1 MQIKIALRHSITIQN
16 GHHQKTNVGE
26 DVGKEKHCMEFTQ
39 RNKNC
44 TSIWSRYTT
53 PGIYT
58 KDSNSTAQI

>member
-1 MQIKIALRHSITIQN
+1 MQIKIALRLIITIRN
-16 GHHQKTNVGE
+16 GRLQKTNVGE
-26 DVGKEKHCMEFTQ
+26 DVGKEKHCVEVTQ

-53 PGIYT
+53 GIYT